1 LDLVCGAELVGQDAP
16 LACPVKVNLL
26 LEMFSFYV
34 VRCEIKYFI
43 CRQKF
48 HSVESEATKGT
59 EVLKDRLGSIKGK
72 VQEALEEASRS
83 DIAKKAGKPCILMV
97 CE

>member
-1 LDLVCGAELVGQDAP
+1 
-16 LACPVKVNLL
+16 
-26 LEMFSFYV
+26 
-34 VRCEIKYFI
+34 VRLNYLI

-59 EVLKDRLGSIKGK
+59 EVLKDKLGSIKGK

-83 DIAKKAGKPCILMV
+83 DIAKKAGEC
-97 CE
+97 

>member
-1 LDLVCGAELVGQDAP
+1 MV
-16 LACPVKVNLL
+16 
-26 LEMFSFYV
+26 YI
-34 VRCEIKYFI
+34 VRLNYLI

-59 EVLKDRLGSIKGK
+59 EVLKDKLGSIKGK

-83 DIAKKAGKPCILMV
+83 DIAKKAGECRLKVSQIDGV
-97 CE
+97 